1 MSCPSVVQQSIY
13 SSYIIFCRTYSEEL
27 SDSVLESVV
36 DLLHTQ
42 LCSLVTMVSNL
53 VELSMESHAD
63 AGGDDADTPTNEDN
77 DIESSVITLKNQPL
91 TSSMFLSLHLA
102 INYSFKIIMILFNIF

>member
-1 MSCPSVVQQSIY
+1 MTLTARLNEAY
-13 SSYIIFCRTYSEEL
+13 NFCRTYSEEL
-27 SDSVLESVV
+27 SDGVLESVV

-42 LCSLVTMVSNL
+42 LCSLVTMVSSL
-53 VELSMESHAD
+53 VESSMESHTD

-91 TSSMFLSLHLA
+91 TSSKVF
-102 INYSFKIIMILFNIF
+102 